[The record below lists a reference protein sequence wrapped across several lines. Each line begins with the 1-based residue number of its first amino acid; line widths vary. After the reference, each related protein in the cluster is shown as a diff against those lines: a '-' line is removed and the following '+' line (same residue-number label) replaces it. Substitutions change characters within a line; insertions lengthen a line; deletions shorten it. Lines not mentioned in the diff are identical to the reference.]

1 MNEIMRASAFVKK
14 STRFV
19 MTVDGFV
26 GRWWL
31 ITLVDATNVVDA
43 VEGAVTRDGTVPVS
57 IDVRV
62 DAREAEDVP
71 GTRQHGGIS
80 NCFATER
87 TQTGVVG
94 KGYALGVRRRP
105 PWPFFNKRS
114 RADKSNTGSQLSESV
129 WIKTESKSHNF
140 REMAHGHRGVLA
152 TDSACFG
159 LV

>member
-1 MNEIMRASAFVKK
+1 
-14 STRFV
+14 

-94 KGYALGVRRRP
+94 KGDALGVRRR
-105 PWPFFNKRS
+105 
-114 RADKSNTGSQLSESV
+114 A
-129 WIKTESKSHNF
+129 
-140 REMAHGHRGVLA
+140 RGRMSLINI
-152 TDSACFG
+152 
-159 LV
+159 

>member
-1 MNEIMRASAFVKK
+1 MMNEIMRASAFVKK

-94 KGYALGVRRRP
+94 KGYALGVRRR
-105 PWPFFNKRS
+105 
-114 RADKSNTGSQLSESV
+114 A
-129 WIKTESKSHNF
+129 
-140 REMAHGHRGVLA
+140 RGRGQRRV
-152 TDSACFG
+152 CN
-159 LV
+159 